1 MNMFSDPFFIVI
13 LVVLAVVLAF
23 FVLTRVIA
31 NYYIK
36 VPPNFVA
43 VVYGRKNKSD
53 DGNGYELVTGGSK
66 FVMPLIE
73 SVEFLDI
80 SVFPVE
86 IDVANIPNADGVL
99 VSVQGNANVKILNDT
114 ASLEAA
120 CERFL
125 GKSQE
130 EIQTIAHR
138 SLEGHLRAI
147 VGGMSI
153 EEIIN
158 NRTIFNQKVLEE
170 SGEDLRKLGLGV
182 DFITIQDVRDEEGY
196 LVAIGQ
202 KKVAEVKR
210 DANIGK
216 AEAEKE
222 TQIKTTSAVM
232 EGQKQAAENAAKIAE
247 AEKERDVKKAQYKSQ
262 IERENALAEQAR
274 PLASAEA
281 RKKVIEQET
290 SVAEAESQKTEKELQ
305 VTIIKPAEANKVANI
320 INAEAQQSVT
330 IKNAEGEQKKKELE
344 AKGEAAAILAKGEA
358 EAKVIQMKL
367 EAEAAGTVKKAEAYK
382 MMDEVGRQM
391 QIIDK
396 IGEVGPSLLTG
407 LAEVVGKAAEPLGKV
422 KEIKILDMGSGKN
435 GGAVQGFANIVPS
448 WLLSFMESMKSH
460 GFDPTGLLGK
470 AHIKECSG
478 ESSSLEEM
486 LKTLTPEQLASL
498 KDITPEQIEFFKST
512 FAKTKDGVTG
522 E

>member
-1 MNMFSDPFFIVI
+1 MSMFSDPFFIVI
-13 LVVLAVVLAF
+13 VVVLAVVLSF
-23 FVLTRVIA
+23 FILTRVIS

-43 VVYGRKNKSD
+43 VVYGRKNKSG

-66 FVMPLIE
+66 FVIPLIE

-158 NRTIFNQKVLEE
+158 NRTKFNQKVLEE

-222 TQIKTTSAVM
+222 TQIKTTSAAM
-232 EGQKQAAENAAKIAE
+232 EGQKQAADNAAKIAE
-247 AEKERDVKKAQYKSQ
+247 AEKDRDVKKAQYKSQ

-281 RKKVIEQET
+281 RKRVIEQET

-305 VTIIKPAEANKVANI
+305 ITVIKPAEANKVANI

-330 IKNAEGEQKKKELE
+330 IKNAEAEQKKKELE

-358 EAKVIQMKL
+358 EARVIQLKL
-367 EAEAAGTVKKAEAYK
+367 EAEAAGTIKKAAAYK

-391 QIIDK
+391 QIFDK
-396 IGEVGPSLLTG
+396 IGEVGPSILTG
-407 LAEVVGKAAEPLGKV
+407 LAEVVGKAAAPLANV
-422 KEIKILDMGSGKN
+422 KEIKILDSGNGKN
-435 GGAVQGFANIVPS
+435 GGAVQGFANTVPS
-448 WLLSFMESMKSH
+448 MLLSFVESMKSH

-470 AHIKECSG
+470 AHIKEGSG
-478 ESSSLEEM
+478 ESSVLGDF
-486 LKTLTPEQLASL
+486 LKGLSPEQMAAL
-498 KDITPEQIEFFKST
+498 KDITPEQIEFLKAT
-512 FAKTKDGVTG
+512 FEKKETSINND
-522 E
+522 

>member
-1 MNMFSDPFFIVI
+1 MMLFPETFFIVMT
-13 LVVLAVVLAF
+13 VVVAVVVAF

-43 VVYGRKNKSD
+43 VVYGRKNKSN
-53 DGNGYELVTGGSK
+53 DGTGYELVTGGSK
-66 FVMPLIE
+66 FVVPLIE

-86 IDVANIPNADGVL
+86 IDVSNIPNADGVL
-99 VSVQGNANVKILNDT
+99 VTVQGNANVKILNDT
-114 ASLEAA
+114 ASLQAA

-125 GKSQE
+125 GQTPD
-130 EIQTIAHR
+130 EIKTIAHR

-147 VGGMSI
+147 IGGMSI
-153 EEIIN
+153 EEIIKD
-158 NRTIFNQKVLEE
+158 RTKFNQKVLEE

-182 DFITIQDVRDEEGY
+182 DFITIQDIRDEEGY
-196 LVAIGQ
+196 LLAIGQ

-210 DANIGK
+210 DANVGR
-216 AEAEKE
+216 AEAEKD
-222 TQIKTTSAVM
+222 TQIKTTSAAM
-232 EGQKQAAENAAKIAE
+232 EGQKQAADNAAKIAE
-247 AEKERDVKKAQYKSQ
+247 AEKERDVKKAQYKAQ
-262 IERENALAEQAR
+262 IERENAIAEQAR

-305 VTIIKPAEANKVANI
+305 ITVVKPAEAHKAADI
-320 INAEAQQSVT
+320 IKAEAQQSIT
-330 IKNAEGEQKKKELE
+330 IKTAEAEKQKKELE

-358 EAKVIQMKL
+358 ESKVIQMKL
-367 EAEAAGTVKKAEAYK
+367 EAEAAGTIKKAEAYK
-382 MMDEVGRQM
+382 MMDDVGRQM

-396 IGEVGPSLLTG
+396 IGEVGPSILTG
-407 LAEVVGKAAEPLGKV
+407 LAEVVGKAAEPLGNV
-422 KEIKILDMGSGKN
+422 KEIKILDTGNGKN
-435 GGAVQGFANIVPS
+435 GGAVQEFAKTVPTM
-448 WLLSFMESMKSH
+448 LLTFFESMKSH

-470 AHIKECSG
+470 AHIKETVG
-478 ESSSLEEM
+478 ETSVLESIFKD
-486 LKTLTPEQLASL
+486 LSPEQIASL
-498 KDITPEQIEFFKST
+498 KDITPEQLELFKST
-512 FAKTKDGVTG
+512 FAKTKDGATG